1 MNFRLS
7 IIAWILI
14 LFSVSSQGMPAKEG
28 KRVFRQPD
36 GSLVELRLTGDEFYH
51 EYVDSE
57 GRIMVQDA
65 DGFFRPAG
73 EEAAAMRRK
82 AGIARRGRRNLIT
95 RGSEDGEAIG
105 RQDGD
110 KGVTGREEGQPTQV
124 PHIGKVKIPII
135 LVQYQDVK
143 FRDLTA
149 YTTFSRFFMDGSKS
163 ANSYFLNQSDG
174 AFDPQFDVYGP
185 LTLNSVRRV
194 YGGNDYTGGDRG
206 VGKMVAEAC
215 KRMRS
220 LDFSEYDNDGDG
232 ECDVVIVLYAG
243 DGEASSSAYN
253 ASEAIW
259 PCQWDLETSDYG
271 SSLILNDTKVNKFAV
286 FNELNGTNLNKIDG
300 VGTFCHEFSHCLGLP
315 DFYDTQYGPHFGM
328 GHWSIMDHGGYND
341 DGYTPIGYSAY
352 EKEFM
357 GWLEIPEAEPD
368 TSYTLTPM
376 NRTVNRSDMALRFTN
391 PADPDEFYIL
401 ENRQHLGW
409 DRAMAATGML
419 ITHFTY
425 DGMSWN
431 ENCVNDFDLQRATL
445 IPADNDL
452 KLVPYSYFGMTLYD
466 IVVEDEATDLWPIEG
481 AFELTDTS
489 VPAAGV
495 NTGGFMSKPILDISR
510 NDDLSISFRTG
521 KFGEAGV
528 KTAGIAAGE
537 EEGRWLTLQGI
548 PLAGRPEAAGIYIL
562 ASEKGSRKIVIK

>member
-110 KGVTGREEGQPTQV
+110 KGATGQEEGQPTQV